1 MNRRELLFLLSSLAA
16 LGPKALARALED
28 PARLYDLPPY
38 GEASLLYFSD
48 LHAQVLPHYF
58 MEPPNLIAPKPLMGR
73 PGYLTGEAILRAY
86 GVARGTPL
94 AYLLSYLDFV
104 ELARALGPIGGL
116 SPLAALIRQQKAQVE
131 AAGGKAL
138 VLDGGDTWTNSG
150 LSLLTQG
157 EAIVEWQ
164 NLVGVDHMVS
174 HWEWTLGRERVEA
187 LLGKF
192 RGEHLSY
199 NVVDELFGDPLF
211 PAYRIHEAGGY
222 ALAVVGA
229 TYPYVKVSHP
239 EEFTEGLSFA
249 LDVRRLQEAVDAAR
263 AEGADAVVLLSH
275 NGLQLDAALAERV
288 RGLDLILSGHTHD
301 LTPLPW
307 RVGKTWIVAGSAAGK
322 ALMRLDLKLMRGGL
336 ANLRVRLLPVLAQ
349 HLPKA
354 EEVEAWLAAR
364 LAPHRAHLLEPLAV
378 AETLLYKRDTLYST
392 FDELVGQAVKALYPE
407 VEVVFSPAVRWGTTV
422 LPGQAITW
430 DHLYAYTGFTYPE
443 LYLFWLRGEQIRN
456 VLEDVASNV
465 FTPDPFYQQGGD
477 VSRTF
482 GLRYTLDPDA
492 PTGQRVREV
501 EVGGR
506 PLDPN
511 RRYLVAAYGG
521 RLQRVG
527 EAKAGYEPK
536 PIYEVLATYLK
547 SVGRVAVPAR
557 PNVRVLGRNYRLPEV
572 MG

>member
-16 LGPKALARALED
+16 LGPRALARTLED

-48 LHAQVLPHYF
+48 LHAQAFPHYF

-94 AYLLSYLDFV
+94 AYLLSHLDFV
-104 ELARALGPIGGL
+104 ELARALGPIGGFG
-116 SPLAALIRQQKAQVE
+116 PLAALIRQQKARVE
-131 AAGGKAL
+131 AEGGKAL

-150 LSLLTQG
+150 LSLLTGG
-157 EAIVEWQ
+157 EAVVEWQ
-164 NLVGVDHMVS
+164 NLVGVEHMVS

-239 EEFTEGLSFA
+239 EEFTQGLSFA
-249 LDVRRLQEAVDAAR
+249 LDLKRLQEAVDAAR

-322 ALMRLDLKLMRGGL
+322 ALMRVDLKLMRGGI
-336 ANLRVRLLPVLAQ
+336 ANLRVRVLPVLAQ
-349 HLPKA
+349 HLPQA
-354 EEVEAWLAAR
+354 ADVEAWLAAR

-378 AETLLYKRDTLYST
+378 SETLLYKRDTLYST

-422 LPGQAITW
+422 LPGQAITR

-443 LYLFWLRGEQIRN
+443 LYLFWLRGEQIRS
-456 VLEDVASNV
+456 VLEDIASNV

-482 GLRYTLDPDA
+482 GLRYALDPDA

-501 EVGGR
+501 EVGGK

-527 EAKAGYEPK
+527 EAKAGHEPK

-547 SVGRVAVPAR
+547 SVGRVAVPPR
-557 PNVRVLGRNYRLPEV
+557 PNVRVLGRNYRVPEV
-572 MG
+572 RG

>member
-1 MNRRELLFLLSSLAA
+1 MNRRELLFLLSALAG
-16 LGPKALARALED
+16 LSPKALAQVLEN
-28 PARLYDLPPY
+28 PSKLYDLPPY
-38 GEASLLYFSD
+38 GEATLLYFSD
-48 LHAQVLPHYF
+48 LHGQAFPHHF

-73 PGYLTGEAILRAY
+73 PGYLTGEAILRYY
-86 GVARGTPL
+86 GVPRGSLL
-94 AYLLSYLDFV
+94 AHLLSYLDFV
-104 ELARALGPIGGL
+104 ELARAFGPLGGFSAL
-116 SPLAALIRQQKAQVE
+116 TALIRTQKAQVE
-131 AAGGKAL
+131 AEGGKAL

-174 HWEWTLGRERVEA
+174 HWEWTLGRARVEE
-187 LLGKF
+187 LLRRFG
-192 RGEHLSY
+192 GELLSY

-211 PAYRIHEAGGY
+211 PAYRLHRVGPY

-229 TYPYVKVSHP
+229 SYPYVKVSHP

-249 LDVRRLQEAVDAAR
+249 LDVRRLQEAVDRAR

-288 RGLDLILSGHTHD
+288 QGIDLILSGHTHD

-307 RVGKTWIVAGSAAGK
+307 RVGKTWIVAGSTAGK
-322 ALMRLDLKLMRGGL
+322 ALMRVDLKLKRGGV
-336 ANLRVRLLPVLAQ
+336 ANLRVRVLPVLAN

-354 EEVEAWLAAR
+354 EDVEAFLEEKT
-364 LAPHRAHLLEPLAV
+364 APHRDHLFAPLAV
-378 AETLLYKRDTLYST
+378 TETLLYKRDTLYST
-392 FDELVGQAVKALYPE
+392 WDQLVGEAVRATYPE
-407 VEVVFSPAVRWGTTV
+407 VEVVFSPAVRWGTTL
-422 LPGQAITW
+422 LPGQAITY
-430 DHLYAYTGFTYPE
+430 DHLYAYLGFTYPE
-443 LYLFWLRGEQIRN
+443 LYLFYLRGEQIRN
-456 VLEDVASNV
+456 VLEDIASNV

-477 VSRTF
+477 VSRAV
-482 GLRYTLDPDA
+482 GLRYVLDPDA
-492 PTGQRVREV
+492 PAGRRIREV

-527 EAKAGYEPK
+527 EAKPGYEPR
-536 PIYEVLATYLK
+536 PIHEVVAAYLK
-547 SVGRVAVPAR
+547 SVGRVRVLPEA
-557 PNVRVLGRNYRLPEV
+557 NVRVLGRNYRVPEV
-572 MG
+572 TG

>member
-16 LGPKALARALED
+16 LGPRALARTLED

-48 LHAQVLPHYF
+48 LHAQAFPHYF

-94 AYLLSYLDFV
+94 AYLLSHLDFV
-104 ELARALGPIGGL
+104 ELARALGPIGGFG
-116 SPLAALIRQQKAQVE
+116 PLAALIRQQKARVE
-131 AAGGKAL
+131 AEGGKAL

-150 LSLLTQG
+150 LSLLTGG
-157 EAIVEWQ
+157 EAVVEWQ

-239 EEFTEGLSFA
+239 EEFTQGLSFA
-249 LDVRRLQEAVDAAR
+249 LDLKRLQEAVDAAR

-322 ALMRLDLKLMRGGL
+322 ALMRVDLKLMRGGI
-336 ANLRVRLLPVLAQ
+336 ANLRVRVLPVLAQ
-349 HLPKA
+349 HLPQA
-354 EEVEAWLAAR
+354 ADVEAWLAAR

-378 AETLLYKRDTLYST
+378 SETLLYKRDTLYST

-422 LPGQAITW
+422 LPGQAITR

-443 LYLFWLRGEQIRN
+443 LYLFWLRGEQIRS
-456 VLEDVASNV
+456 VLEDIASNV

-482 GLRYTLDPDA
+482 GLRYALDPDA

-501 EVGGR
+501 EVGGK

-527 EAKAGYEPK
+527 EAKAGHEPK

-547 SVGRVAVPAR
+547 SVGRVAVPPR
-557 PNVRVLGRNYRLPEV
+557 PNVRVLGRNYRVPEV
-572 MG
+572 RG

>member
-16 LGPKALARALED
+16 LGPRALARTLED

-48 LHAQVLPHYF
+48 LHAQAFPHYF

-94 AYLLSYLDFV
+94 AYLLSHLDFV
-104 ELARALGPIGGL
+104 ELARALGPIGGFG
-116 SPLAALIRQQKAQVE
+116 PMAALIRQQKARVE
-131 AAGGKAL
+131 AEGGKAL

-150 LSLLTQG
+150 LSLLTGG
-157 EAIVEWQ
+157 EAVVEWQ

-239 EEFTEGLSFA
+239 EEFTQGLSFA
-249 LDVRRLQEAVDAAR
+249 LDLKRLQGAVDAAR

-322 ALMRLDLKLMRGGL
+322 ALMRVDLKLMRGGI
-336 ANLRVRLLPVLAQ
+336 ANLRVRVLPVLAQ
-349 HLPKA
+349 HLPQA
-354 EEVEAWLAAR
+354 ADVEAWLAAR

-378 AETLLYKRDTLYST
+378 SETLLYKRDTLYST

-422 LPGQAITW
+422 LPGQAITR

-443 LYLFWLRGEQIRN
+443 LYLFWLRGEQIRS
-456 VLEDVASNV
+456 VLEDIASNV

-482 GLRYTLDPDA
+482 GLRYALDPDA

-501 EVGGR
+501 EVGGK

-547 SVGRVAVPAR
+547 SVGRVAVPPR
-557 PNVRVLGRNYRLPEV
+557 PNVRVLGRNYRVPEV
-572 MG
+572 RG

>member
-1 MNRRELLFLLSSLAA
+1 MNRRDFLFLLSVLGG
-16 LGPKALARALED
+16 LGPRALAQVRED

-38 GEASLLYFSD
+38 GEATLLYFSD
-48 LHAQVLPHYF
+48 LHGQAFPHHF

-73 PGYLTGEAILRAY
+73 PGYLTGEAILRYY
-86 GVARGTPL
+86 GVGRGTPL

-104 ELARALGPIGGL
+104 ELARAFGPIGGMAAL
-116 SPLAALIRQQKAQVE
+116 TALIRQQKAQVE
-131 AAGGKAL
+131 AAGGQAL

-157 EAIVEWQ
+157 EAVVEWQ
-164 NLVGVDHMVS
+164 NLTGVDHMVS
-174 HWEWTLGRERVEA
+174 HWEWTLGRQRVEE
-187 LLGKF
+187 LLKKF

-211 PAYRIHEAGGY
+211 PAYRIHTLGGY
-222 ALAVVGA
+222 AVAVVGA

-239 EEFTEGLSFA
+239 EGFTEGLSFA
-249 LDVRRLQEAVDAAR
+249 LDEKRLQETVDAAR

-288 RGLDLILSGHTHD
+288 QGIDLILSGHTHD

-322 ALMRLDLKLMRGGL
+322 ALMRVDLKLRRGGV
-336 ANLRVRLLPVLAQ
+336 ANLRVRVLPVLAQ

-354 EEVEAWLAAR
+354 ADVEAWLEAR
-364 LAPHRAHLLEPLAV
+364 MAPHRAHLLEPLAV

-392 FDELVGQAVKALYPE
+392 FDQLVGEAVKALYPE
-407 VEVVFSPAVRWGTTV
+407 VEVVFSPAVRWGTTI
-422 LPGQAITW
+422 LPGQAITR
-430 DHLYAYTGFTYPE
+430 DHLYAFTGFTYPE

-456 VLEDVASNV
+456 VLEDIASNV
-465 FTPDPFYQQGGD
+465 FSPDPFYQQGGD
-477 VSRTF
+477 VSRTH
-482 GLRYTLDPDA
+482 GLRYALDPDA
-492 PTGQRVREV
+492 PLGRRVQGV

-506 PLDPN
+506 PLDPG

-521 RLQRVG
+521 RLQRAG
-527 EAKAGYEPK
+527 EARAGYEPK
-536 PIYEVLATYLK
+536 PIYALLEAYLK
-547 SVGRVAVPAR
+547 GVGRVRVLPE
-557 PNVRVLGRNYRLPEV
+557 PNVRVLGRNYRIPEV
-572 MG
+572 RG

>member
-16 LGPKALARALED
+16 LGPRALARTLED

-48 LHAQVLPHYF
+48 LHAQAFPHYF

-94 AYLLSYLDFV
+94 AYLLSHLDFV
-104 ELARALGPIGGL
+104 ELARALGPIGGFG
-116 SPLAALIRQQKAQVE
+116 PLAALIRQQKARVE
-131 AAGGKAL
+131 AEGGKAL

-150 LSLLTQG
+150 LSLLTGG
-157 EAIVEWQ
+157 EAVVEWQ

-239 EEFTEGLSFA
+239 EEFTQGLSFA
-249 LDVRRLQEAVDAAR
+249 LDLKRLQEAVDAAR
-263 AEGADAVVLLSH
+263 AEGVDAVVLLSH

-322 ALMRLDLKLMRGGL
+322 ALMRVDLKLMRGGI
-336 ANLRVRLLPVLAQ
+336 ANLRVRVLPVLAQ
-349 HLPKA
+349 HLPQA
-354 EEVEAWLAAR
+354 ADVEAWLAAR

-378 AETLLYKRDTLYST
+378 SETLLYKRDTLYST

-422 LPGQAITW
+422 LPGQAITR

-443 LYLFWLRGEQIRN
+443 LYLFWLRGEQIRS
-456 VLEDVASNV
+456 VLEDIASNV

-482 GLRYTLDPDA
+482 GLRYALDPDA

-501 EVGGR
+501 EVGGK

-547 SVGRVAVPAR
+547 SVGRVAVPPR
-557 PNVRVLGRNYRLPEV
+557 PNVRVLGRNYRVPEV